1 MEESSLLLQT
11 VQETGPET
19 AAQPVLPRREAVHAL
34 LEQRDFVLLWVGQ
47 LLSQIGDQCLLI
59 AAVTL
64 ITHLSASPLA
74 LLIPAL
80 SWPCP
85 RSSSGWWAASSPT
98 A

>member
-11 VQETGPET
+11 MQETGPET

-64 ITHLSASPLA
+64 ITHLPLTFPPSPF
-74 LLIPAL
+74 PP
-80 SWPCP
+80 SPCGRGRGGIMLRTFP
-85 RSSSGWWAASSPT
+85 LPPP
-98 A
+98 